1 MSEEKRVIE
10 INGVKL
16 EVDLRNARRI
26 DEFRVGD
33 NVKVLDTR
41 SGKNEVRSGVIT
53 DFANFKDLPT
63 IIVAMYKAGDYWMKP
78 TIEFIYFNSDTEGIE
93 IVGVS
98 AEEIIVSKDT
108 IVQMFDDEI
117 IKKRDELQDLIV
129 KRDNLCLNILIAHLH
144 DVASSD
150 ENLARVGGKKPGCE
164 MQKRGLAAAARAHQ
178 RLEAARFHL
187 QRKVLEDFL
196 LPIFAA
202 HAACVKSIHTS
213 SRYQRLGTTSVFFNT
228 ETQRHRGTEL

>member
-63 IIVAMYKAGDYWMKP
+63 IIVAMYKAGDYWTKP

-108 IVQMFDDEI
+108 IVQRFDDEI
-117 IKKRDELQDLIV
+117 IKKKDELQDLII
-129 KRDNLCLNILIAHLH
+129 KRDTFVKYFGNGGT
-144 DVASSD
+144 D
-150 ENLARVGGKKPGCE
+150 E
-164 MQKRGLAAAARAHQ
+164 
-178 RLEAARFHL
+178 
-187 QRKVLEDFL
+187 
-196 LPIFAA
+196 
-202 HAACVKSIHTS
+202 
-213 SRYQRLGTTSVFFNT
+213 
-228 ETQRHRGTEL
+228 